1 MIDKTDLF
9 EKYKKL
15 NITDPYNERLLF
27 LSENEKFNKVVKKLR
42 EKFNIPLVGL
52 KEESQQTFKE
62 ILFPKDKKHQG
73 WRKEIEKELIQKLK
87 IPLGKYKELFTRIV
101 VWHYLYNDFYPL
113 PKVLQESETGKIKPL
128 PIAPVVSKLGD
139 TIRVS
144 FFIDYNTQKTKA
156 KKFIQRYL
164 DENWNKIGKIQKTI
178 SINNKRV
185 VYQQST
191 KVPKDLKRKSKLRR
205 KEKII
210 LDIICARKRKIRES
224 GIEILDYFAD
234 SGVYEKYCNYQPN
247 SLYKIG
253 EGCLRKIRSM
263 FP

>member
-191 KVPKDLKRKSKLRR
+191 KVPKDLKSFVEIENIDADYAKFFLKCFDLKRNIESQYQNPVTNRQLDNILIEVANNKIL
-205 KEKII
+205 KE
-210 LDIICARKRKIRES
+210 E
-224 GIEILDYFAD
+224 IE
-234 SGVYEKYCNYQPN
+234 
-247 SLYKIG
+247 
-253 EGCLRKIRSM
+253 
-263 FP
+263 